1 MSNDFQTGAFKSDLS
16 SSMDG
21 VALGGGLATK
31 VGSFSLGADY
41 AYRNMGLL
49 PGVNMFTVHFGW

>member
-1 MSNDFQTGAFKSDLS
+1 MV
-16 SSMDG
+16 DG

-31 VGSFSLGADY
+31 VGSFSVGADY